1 MKIKLLS
8 LILLS
13 PIFVFAAGGIDKVNT
28 FMENL
33 STALYAL
40 GAVLLTI
47 AFMWGGSKIMFQG
60 QTLRESCTYFHWRCY
75 FWISFGNS
83 WLYHY
88 INRTSYGEKST
99 F

>member
-1 MKIKLLS
+1 MDFFIIYLAV
-8 LILLS
+8 IS

-60 QTLRESCTYFHWRCY
+60 QTLREVAPIF
-75 FWISFGNS
+75 IGGVIFGS
-83 WLYHY
+83 ASAIAGY
-88 INRTSYGEKST
+88 IIT
-99 F
+99 

>member
-47 AFMWGGSKIMFQG
+47 AFMWGGS
-60 QTLRESCTYFHWRCY
+60 
-75 FWISFGNS
+75 
-83 WLYHY
+83 
-88 INRTSYGEKST
+88 
-99 F
+99 

>member
-47 AFMWGGSKIMFQG
+47 AFMWGGSKIMLQG
-60 QTLRESCTYFHWRCY
+60 QTLREVAPIF
-75 FWISFGNS
+75 IGGVIFGS
-83 WLYHY
+83 ASAIAGY
-88 INRTSYGEKST
+88 IIT
-99 F
+99 